1 MPSSPHSFPFRGV
14 AIVADIMSDAEEMPV
29 HRRRDLEQN
38 DEETLGSLRGAIQ
51 QLGLAV
57 YHYDSPKALAER
69 ADLHANDVVLS
80 IYGGSISRSRMALVP
95 AVCEAFGLRYIGPD
109 AFGRIMCQD
118 KEVSKAVA
126 RECGLKVAPQR
137 IVRNEEDISRVSDFP
152 LPYVVKP
159 MWEGS
164 SIGIAEENLVT
175 ARHHGES
182 TIRDMLK
189 TFAQPIMV
197 EAFVAGRE
205 VSWCFIEGAPDCRTR
220 SLAEIVW
227 GNETDHFD
235 HHLYDAAHKL
245 SHDVSSVK
253 SITAELEQHDAIA
266 MEQVLQVVG
275 PLGYGRIDGKFG
287 DGHFVFLEITPDA
300 WLGTSGTF
308 VSSFREL
315 GFSFEEVIARVL
327 LSTVRVL
334 PGRSTNDSSI
344 PGGI

>member
-1 MPSSPHSFPFRGV
+1 MSNIPRSFPFRGV
-14 AIVADIMSDAEEMPV
+14 VIVADMMKDVEGVLV
-29 HRRRDLEQN
+29 HKRRDLEQN
-38 DEETLGSLRGAIQ
+38 DEETLGSLRVAIE
-51 QLGLAV
+51 QLGLDV
-57 YHYDSPKALAER
+57 YHYDGPEALARR
-69 ADLHANDVVLS
+69 ADYHAKDVVLS

-95 AVCEAFGLRYIGPD
+95 AVCEAFGLLYVGPD

-118 KEVSKAVA
+118 KEISKAVA
-126 RECGLKVAPQR
+126 EKCGLKVAQQR
-137 IVRNEEDISRVSDFP
+137 IVRNEEDISSVSDFT

-164 SIGIAEENLVT
+164 SIGIGEENLIT
-175 ARHHGES
+175 ARHRGES

-205 VSWCFIEGAPDCRTR
+205 VSWCFIEGTPANQLR

-245 SHDVSSVK
+245 SHEMSFVK
-253 SITAELEQHDAIA
+253 NITAELEPRDAISL
-266 MEQVLQVVG
+266 EQIVQIVG
-275 PLGYGRIDGKFG
+275 PLGYGRIDGKFR

-308 VSSFREL
+308 VSGFRDA

-327 LSTVRVL
+327 LSTRRAPL
-334 PGRSTNDSSI
+334 GQSTNGSSI
-344 PGGI
+344 QGGI